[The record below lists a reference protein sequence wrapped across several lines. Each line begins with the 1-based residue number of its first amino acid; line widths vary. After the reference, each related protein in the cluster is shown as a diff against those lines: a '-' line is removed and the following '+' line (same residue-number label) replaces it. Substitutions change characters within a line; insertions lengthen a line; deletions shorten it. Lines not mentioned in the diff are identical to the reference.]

1 LPGVARGHHRRAGAV
16 RVGQNKGTSEQQKA
30 RHGSRRAGRWPVQLR
45 FACELTG
52 GEYVTQQAWE
62 QASLPGCPLHPKGGC
77 GFARHGTYG
86 RVTPPGT
93 RVARWYC
100 RRGHRTFSLL
110 PDCLA
115 ARLSG
120 TLSEV
125 EAVVR
130 ALEQAPSQEAACQGL
145 RPDIEL
151 PGVLR
156 WARRRVQA
164 VHAALQTLKGL
175 WPERFACAPTLLAF
189 AVCLGVTE
197 VLLALR
203 PIAEPVLQQLPSP
216 LGFRPRRQPG
226 GGRGRA
232 RQHHAG
238 PDPPRRAA

>member
-1 LPGVARGHHRRAGAV
+1 M
-16 RVGQNKGTSEQQKA
+16 
-30 RHGSRRAGRWPVQLR
+30 QLR
-45 FACELTG
+45 YACALTG
-52 GEYVTQQAWE
+52 AQYVTQQAWE
-62 QASLPGCPLHPKGGC
+62 QASLARCPLHPKGGC
-77 GFARHGTYG
+77 GFARHGTYP
-86 RVTPPGT
+86 RVSPPGT

-130 ALEQAPSQEAACQGL
+130 AVEQAPSQEAACQGL

-156 WARRRVQA
+156 WVRRRVQA
-164 VHAALQTLKGL
+164 VHAALQALKGL
-175 WPERFACAPTLLAF
+175 LPERFACAPTLGAF
-189 AVCLGVTE
+189 AICLGVSE

-203 PIAEPVLQQLPSP
+203 PIGEPFLKVISEFIHTRQAGRIRISHLGSSGLRSSLASTSRMAFLVRATP
-216 LGFRPRRQPG
+216 L
-226 GGRGRA
+226 A
-232 RQHHAG
+232 
-238 PDPPRRAA
+238 